1 MLIFVEIQG
10 ICRELHQQNIQWR
23 EQENIHDDDTIFI
36 LRALKRDYNCG
47 LIQIRAT
54 VHVLVSE

>member
-1 MLIFVEIQG
+1 MLIFVEMQG
-10 ICRELHQQNIQWR
+10 ICRELLQQSIQWR
-23 EQENIHDDDTIFI
+23 EQENIHDTIFI

-47 LIQIRAT
+47 LIQIRAI